1 MKRIILLLSVM
12 ILVYTSGGQQK
23 TRDKVKR
30 KYRQTE
36 TIREGM
42 PEVLVSGRVFN
53 AQKEPLAGAS
63 VVIRGSMRGVNTNE
77 EGEYYLRGVTTGV
90 VSFQASFVG
99 YKTKII
105 DYYLQEGINDVN
117 FTLDRENVALE
128 PVTVTS
134 QQREQNLPDISG
146 SITAL
151 GSTFLA
157 SNDIRD
163 LAQMAFFVPGLQI
176 REQTPHRP
184 NYVIRGLTSDE
195 VSLTAQPR
203 VSVYFNNV
211 PVSRPSMASAE
222 LYDMESVEV
231 LRGPQ
236 GTLFGRGSQAG
247 AIHYITRKAGPRPDG
262 FLSAGYGEFNMKDF
276 RGAVGGTIL
285 KEKLFARGAGF
296 YTMRDGY
303 VTNTFGES
311 LNGKNS
317 LGGRFS
323 LRYLPFWNT
332 TVDLVVNYQQDDLPG
347 TAFMSRQFP
356 NTNGVSDIF
365 KYEASLDQGEK
376 LNNYRDILGTSLEIR
391 RFRNENNYLTSVTS
405 YTTNHAD
412 SRWDGDGT
420 AAPAINMAE
429 AIDVRQFT
437 QELRYNFSLNSRIN
451 GFAGAGFWRE
461 KARQNYFFNPNEQYM
476 AYLILQMPQYL
487 VSPAGESFP
496 MTALPPDPRLGPLAG
511 MPLPTQHEEENITE
525 ATNQSIDLFADA
537 TWKLTWRLSLTAGIR
552 ATRETFRLSNLSR
565 MNSGSPSTL
574 GMLTGM
580 YPNLFFMPVD
590 ETEEKESWTGLTYR
604 AKLKYDLGPNSNLFA
619 GYTKGRRPPVIQFNS
634 SGTSE
639 IMREETLHSFDA
651 GLKSA
656 LGSRFWFDATAFYQ
670 LFNNFQTNAW
680 VENNY
685 LVRDAG
691 KATSYGVETSA
702 KLALLRNLTLFGNY
716 GYIHARFDSLDS
728 QGNAQEYAG
737 NQFRLTPEHSFT
749 AGVDARFPL
758 LRGIWLFAVPS
769 WSWQSHVWF
778 EDANTPQL
786 DQSAYGTLNANAG
799 IILTQPGVTLSVS
812 GTNLLEEKYV
822 ISAGNT
828 GTLFGVPT
836 YIPGPPRM
844 ISGKI
849 TWRF

>member
-1 MKRIILLLSVM
+1 MKKITLFLLVFTIVFTSVA
-12 ILVYTSGGQQK
+12 QQK
-23 TRDKVKR
+23 TRGQVKR
-30 KYRQTE
+30 KYRKVE
-36 TIREGM
+36 TVEGEL

-53 AQKEPLAGAS
+53 AQREILAGAS
-63 VVIRGSMRGVNTNE
+63 LVVRGSNIGVNTNE
-77 EGEYYLRGVTTGV
+77 EGEYYLRGLTTGV

-105 DYYLQEGINDVN
+105 DYYLQTGINDVN
-117 FTLDRENVALE
+117 FTLDREEITLE

-134 QQREQNLPDISG
+134 QQREQNLPDIAG
-146 SITAL
+146 SITVL
-151 GSTFLA
+151 GSSFIS

-163 LAQMAFFVPGLQI
+163 LTQMAGFVPGLVV

-211 PVSRPSMASAE
+211 PTSRPSMASAE

-247 AIHYITRKAGPRPDG
+247 AIHFITRKAGPQNDG
-262 FLSAGYGEFNMKDF
+262 FISAGYGEYNMQDF
-276 RGAVGGTIL
+276 RGALGGTLL
-285 KEKLFARGAGF
+285 KDKLFARGAGF
-296 YTMRDGY
+296 YNTRDGY
-303 VTNTFGES
+303 VTNTFGGT

-332 TVDLVVNYQQDDLPG
+332 HVDLVVNYQQDDQPG
-347 TAFMSRQFP
+347 TAFMSKRFP
-356 NTNGVSDIF
+356 NASGESDIF
-365 KYEASLDQGEK
+365 SYRASLDQGEK

-405 YTTNHAD
+405 YTTNSAD

-420 AAPAINMAE
+420 MAPAINMAE
-429 AIDVRQFT
+429 AIEVRQFT
-437 QELRYNFSLNSRIN
+437 QEVRYNFSLKSRIN
-451 GFAGAGFWRE
+451 GFAGASFWRE
-461 KARQNYFFNPNEQYM
+461 KARQNYLFNPNEQYM
-476 AYLILQMPQYL
+476 AYLILQMPEYL
-487 VSPAGESFP
+487 VTPAGESYP
-496 MTALPPDPRLGPLAG
+496 MTALPADPLLGPLAG
-511 MPLPTQHEEENITE
+511 MPLPAQHEEENISQ

-537 TWKLTWRLSLTAGIR
+537 TWKLSWRLSLTAGVR
-552 ATRETFRLSNLSR
+552 ANQESFRLSNESR
-565 MNSGSPSTL
+565 MNSGSPSVL

-580 YPNLFFMPVD
+580 SPNLFFKPIGEREV
-590 ETEEKESWTGLTYR
+590 KESWNGLAYR
-604 AKLKYDLGPNSNLFA
+604 ASLKYDLGPNSNLFA
-619 GYTKGRRPPVIQFNS
+619 GYSKGRRPPVIQFNAM
-634 SGTSE
+634 GKSE
-639 IMREETLHSFDA
+639 IMSQETLHNFDA
-651 GLKSA
+651 GIKSA

-670 LFNNFQTNAW
+670 LFRNFQTNAW
-680 VENNY
+680 TENNY

-691 KATSYGVETSA
+691 KATSYGAEASTRV
-702 KLALLRNLTLFGNY
+702 ALLHHTSLFGNY
-716 GYIHARFDSLDS
+716 AWIHARFDSIDS
-728 QGNAQEYAG
+728 QGNPQEYVG

-749 AGVDARFPL
+749 AGIDARFPL
-758 LRGIWLFAVPS
+758 IRGVWFFAVPS
-769 WSWQSHVWF
+769 WSWQSHIWF
-778 EDANTPQL
+778 EDANTPEL
-786 DQSAYGTLNANAG
+786 DQKAFGTLNGNTG
-799 IILTQPGVTLSVS
+799 VILTGPGVTLSVS
-812 GTNLLEEKYV
+812 GTNLLGEKYL